1 MPAIRAGEY
10 IIMLGYG
17 IAVIAVLGAAVY
29 GLFFHRALRRRRVQA
44 RPMPAQWQQWL
55 RDDMAL
61 YRRLPDPERE
71 RLHHTL
77 MLLLDEVAF
86 YGCAGLA
93 VTEAMKVLIAAHGA
107 LLVNG
112 LSMDYYRDLR
122 SILVYPGAY
131 RAAVRSRDGAIT
143 VQTEQDRLG
152 ESWQS
157 GRVILS
163 WDSFAREAADPES
176 VSNVALHE
184 FAHQLDQLDGA
195 ADGAPPLA
203 SGETARHWQQVFTDA
218 WERLRH
224 NPAHDHNIIDPYG
237 ATNPAEFFA
246 VVTETFFLQPH
257 PLCTQEPAL
266 YNCLSRFYRLSPIAW
281 AGATRT

>member
-1 MPAIRAGEY
+1 
-10 IIMLGYG
+10 MLGYG
-17 IAVIAVLGAAVY
+17 IAVIVVLGAAVY
-29 GLFFHRALRRRRVQA
+29 GLFFHRALRRRRIQA
-44 RPMPAQWQQWL
+44 RPLPRQWQQWL
-55 RDDMAL
+55 QTDMAL
-61 YRRLPDPERE
+61 YRQLPGAERD

-77 MLLLDEVAF
+77 TVLLDEVAF
-86 YGCAGLA
+86 YGCAGLT
-93 VTEAMKVLIAAHGA
+93 VTDSMKVLIAAHGA
-107 LLVNG
+107 LLING
-112 LSMDYYRDLR
+112 LSMDYYQDLR

-131 RAAVRSRDGAIT
+131 RAAVKSRDGAVT

-163 WDSFAREAADPES
+163 WDSFAHEAADPTS
-176 VSNVALHE
+176 TSNVAIHE
-184 FAHQLDQLDGA
+184 FAHQIDQVDGA

-203 SGETARHWQQVFTDA
+203 SGETARHWQDVFTDA

-224 NPAHDHNIIDPYG
+224 HPGHPHNVIDPYG

-257 PLCTQEPAL
+257 ALRAQEPEL
-266 YNCLSRFYRLSPIAW
+266 YNCLSRFYRLSPMTWSDARQ
-281 AGATRT
+281 T

>member
-1 MPAIRAGEY
+1 
-10 IIMLGYG
+10 MLGYG

-29 GLFFHRALRRRRVQA
+29 GLFFHRTLRRRRLQA
-44 RPMPAQWQQWL
+44 RPMPPRWQQWL
-55 RDDMAL
+55 VDDMAL
-61 YRRLPDPERE
+61 YRRLPDRERE

-86 YGCAGLA
+86 YGCAGLV
-93 VTEAMKVLIAAHGA
+93 VTEPMKVLIAAHGA
-107 LLVNG
+107 LLVNE
-112 LSMDYYRDLR
+112 LSMDYYQDLR

-131 RAAVRSRDGAIT
+131 RAAVKSRDGAIT

-163 WDSFAREAADPES
+163 WDSFAREAADPGSE
-176 VSNVALHE
+176 SNVALHE
-184 FAHQLDQLDGA
+184 FAHQIDQVDGA

-203 SGETARHWQQVFTDA
+203 SGETARHWQEVFTDA

-224 NPAHDHNIIDPYG
+224 HPGHGHNVIDPYG

-257 PLCTQEPAL
+257 PLRAQEPAL
-266 YNCLSRFYRLSPIAW
+266 YDCLSRFYRLSPITWSEARQ
-281 AGATRT
+281 T